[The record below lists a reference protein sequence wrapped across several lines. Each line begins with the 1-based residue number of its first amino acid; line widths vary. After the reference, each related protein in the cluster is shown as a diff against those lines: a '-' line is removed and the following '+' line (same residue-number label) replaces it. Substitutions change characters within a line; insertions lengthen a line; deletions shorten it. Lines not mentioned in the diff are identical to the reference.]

1 MTRDRPAAGAT
12 DSSVDGVAPGDLG
25 PSQVWIQDGSESF
38 TGGSTYT
45 YELNGEWDDVLVIAK
60 LDAAAS
66 VSVAVQFNED
76 TGTNYDYWAAN
87 ATTETTGSNS
97 LPLAD
102 STNLSSTFKLTV
114 DGTFQNECGARNLTN
129 GSGGPDFITG
139 QNSNIGS
146 PVTSVTLQLGGNADV
161 TVEVYGYNSP

>member
-1 MTRDRPAAGAT
+1 MSRDRPATGVGDSTIAGAP
-12 DSSVDGVAPGDLG
+12 PGDFI
-25 PSQVWIQDGSESF
+25 PQHIWEKDGEEVF
-38 TGGSTYT
+38 TEGSTYT
-45 YELNGEWDDVLVIAK
+45 YELNEEWDDILVIVK

-66 VSVAVQFNED
+66 VSVAAQLNED
-76 TGTNYDYWAAN
+76 TEANYDYWAAN
-87 ATTETTGSNS
+87 ANTETTGSNS
-97 LPLAD
+97 LPLVN
-102 STNLSSTFKLTV
+102 STDLSSTFKFTA

-146 PVTSVTLQLGGNADV
+146 PVTSVTIQLGGAADV